1 MNIWYILIFIFFI
14 FIVIG
19 FIIFFFSEEKTHSN
33 KNYKRNKVSK
43 KSPSPSSLP
52 NNKKWITKEEKKEL
66 LENTKEFIK
75 ENSETAS
82 KVIRN
87 WLKE

>member
-1 MNIWYILIFIFFI
+1 MNSWYILIFIFSI

-19 FIIFFFSEEKTHSN
+19 FIIFLFSEQKTHS

-43 KSPSPSSLP
+43 KTMSTSSLS
-52 NNKKWITKEEKKEL
+52 NKKEQITNEEKKEL
-66 LENTKEFIK
+66 LENTKKIIK
-75 ENSETAS
+75 ENSEAAS